1 MIETIYELIISLF
14 NAIPNNLQIRV
25 ITELRRI
32 VFLKMLNNHN
42 IHVLEN
48 KNKNYIC
55 ISYIDRNYKI
65 LLYVDILDKSI
76 KIIINNKD
84 DAYKKSFFKNTKK
97 TIFSPGYSFEYI
109 CNQCLNYN
117 SDSDIDVYFD
127 YSSDIDTGCRCESSK
142 ELIIKMEKW
151 DENFVSLFNNYNTD
165 NIECLEKFKI
175 ILQDLHGHFYDLK
188 NIKLYTTL

>member
-65 LLYVDILDKSI
+65 LLYV
-76 KIIINNKD
+76 
-84 DAYKKSFFKNTKK
+84 
-97 TIFSPGYSFEYI
+97 
-109 CNQCLNYN
+109 
-117 SDSDIDVYFD
+117 
-127 YSSDIDTGCRCESSK
+127 R
-142 ELIIKMEKW
+142 
-151 DENFVSLFNNYNTD
+151 
-165 NIECLEKFKI
+165 
-175 ILQDLHGHFYDLK
+175 
-188 NIKLYTTL
+188 

>member
-1 MIETIYELIISLF
+1 M
-14 NAIPNNLQIRV
+14 
-25 ITELRRI
+25 
-32 VFLKMLNNHN
+32 
-42 IHVLEN
+42 
-48 KNKNYIC
+48 
-55 ISYIDRNYKI
+55 
-65 LLYVDILDKSI
+65 LDKSI

-84 DAYKKSFFKNTKK
+84 DAYTKSFFKNTKK

-175 ILQDLHGHFYDLK
+175 ILQDLYGHFYDLK